1 MAAAAD
7 CGGGEFERG
16 VGEVEVGRG
25 SGGSGNLE
33 SAARIG

>member
-1 MAAAAD
+1 MAAAD

-25 SGGSGNLE
+25 SGKLE